1 MKGGKIDA
9 ATVMSVSDAR
19 KVSTDIAMKSW
30 QRKWDEDSKGR
41 RTYEL
46 IPTVG
51 TKILWPRKRD
61 IGILYGRLLLND
73 TMLNYRMI
81 VTVQEP
87 LSLRS
92 VFVEDNETVHH
103 ILLHCSRY
111 SDAMAQLHDTVEG
124 VYNFAKSGHSVTHRV
139 NFIIP
144 PPCDNDI
151 NMKENLFVKE
161 ALFQF
166 IANIDRKL

>member
-1 MKGGKIDA
+1 
-9 ATVMSVSDAR
+9 
-19 KVSTDIAMKSW
+19 
-30 QRKWDEDSKGR
+30 
-41 RTYEL
+41 
-46 IPTVG
+46 
-51 TKILWPRKRD
+51 
-61 IGILYGRLLLND
+61 
-73 TMLNYRMI
+73 MI